1 MQSDYDLLQVQFG
14 FRLIIASCCWMMFDS
29 MVLGKPEGGSKFCIC
44 CISRDF
50 CFGSASQ
57 SDTYP
62 PGMDLSLPAHLPFSF
77 HQLLQNSFHFGGLNF
92 LTIPYSTLHSH
103 YILIMEAMYPAAS
116 LISNSGFLI
125 SALSKGRGGIWTK
138 EENKKFESAL
148 AVYDDRTP
156 NRWLHVTAM
165 VPGKSVWDVI
175 RHYEEL
181 EEDVNCIEAG
191 LVPIPSYL
199 GTAAFDLDW
208 GDDDGR
214 FDGASRKKSVG
225 MARNHEHER
234 KKGVPWTE
242 DEHRMFLRGLKK
254 HGRGDWRNISRNFVI
269 SKTPTQVASHA
280 QKYFLRQVST
290 GKDRKRPSIHD
301 ITTSTLADAAGS
313 GNESHPSPKQAT
325 TQLQRNSG
333 VASRML
339 LDWSLPDGETRM
351 MFNNATR
358 NDFLMVKHG
367 CERMP
372 ITSCIL
378 TRFLGRVCYLI
389 R

>member
-1 MQSDYDLLQVQFG
+1 MEHVLKD
-14 FRLIIASCCWMMFDS
+14 WMTVRSRDGSFCILC
-29 MVLGKPEGGSKFCIC
+29 MVLGKPEGGSNEE
-44 CISRDF
+44 R
-50 CFGSASQ
+50 
-57 SDTYP
+57 
-62 PGMDLSLPAHLPFSF
+62 
-77 HQLLQNSFHFGGLNF
+77 
-92 LTIPYSTLHSH
+92 
-103 YILIMEAMYPAAS
+103 
-116 LISNSGFLI
+116 
-125 SALSKGRGGIWTK
+125 
-138 EENKKFESAL
+138 ENKKFESAL

-156 NRWLHVTAM
+156 NRWLHVTPM

-214 FDGASRKKSVG
+214 FDGASRKKSVV

-234 KKGVPWTE
+234 KNGVPWTE
-242 DEHRMFLRGLKK
+242 DEHRRFLQGLTK
-254 HGRGDWRNISRNFVI
+254 HGRGDWRNILRNFVI

-280 QKYFLRQVST
+280 HKYFLRQVST

-301 ITTSTLADAAGS
+301 ITTSTLADTAGS
-313 GNESHPSPKQAT
+313 GNESYPSPKQAT

-339 LDWSLPDGETRM
+339 L
-351 MFNNATR
+351 N
-358 NDFLMVKHG
+358 
-367 CERMP
+367 
-372 ITSCIL
+372 
-378 TRFLGRVCYLI
+378 
-389 R
+389 